1 MFITFEGVEGS
12 GKSTQVARLVARLRA
27 AGRAAR
33 ATREPGGT
41 PLADAMRALL
51 LHPEAAQRAL
61 AAADLVPGP
70 TATLEAAAT
79 APAPATEHATVEPEQ
94 VHPVTELFLLSAAR
108 VQHVARIRAWLAAGE
123 VVVCDRFADATL
135 AYQGYGRGLDLATIR
150 EVERLATGGLSPDL
164 TILLDLPPSDGQR
177 RKQPA
182 RARALGQLNLFDTGP
197 APQPAQD
204 QRKRPPDGRGG
215 EWNRLDEEALPF
227 HQRVRDG
234 YLALAGAEPERW
246 AVLDAA
252 LSPDTLEA
260 AVWAVVAPRLTTP

>member
-1 MFITFEGVEGS
+1 MTSMFITFEGVEGS
-12 GKSTQVARLVARLRA
+12 GKSTQVARLAAHLRA

-41 PLADAMRALL
+41 PLADAMRVLL
-51 LHPEAAQRAL
+51 LHPDAAQRAL
-61 AAADLVPGP
+61 AAADLIPGP
-70 TATLEAAAT
+70 AAPLEAAAPALDA
-79 APAPATEHATVEPEQ
+79 APVPVPATELATVEPEPEP
-94 VHPVTELFLLSAAR
+94 VYPVTELFLLSAAR

-135 AYQGYGRGLDLATIR
+135 AYQGYGRGLDLATVR
-150 EVERLATGGLSPDL
+150 DVERLATGGLAPDL
-164 TILLDLPPSDGQR
+164 TLLLDLPPSEGQR

-182 RARALGQLNLFDTGP
+182 RARSLGQLQLFDTSAAS
-197 APQPAQD
+197 AP
-204 QRKRPPDGRGG
+204 GS

-234 YLALAGAEPERW
+234 YLALAAAEPDRW

-252 LSPDTLEA
+252 LPPDALEA